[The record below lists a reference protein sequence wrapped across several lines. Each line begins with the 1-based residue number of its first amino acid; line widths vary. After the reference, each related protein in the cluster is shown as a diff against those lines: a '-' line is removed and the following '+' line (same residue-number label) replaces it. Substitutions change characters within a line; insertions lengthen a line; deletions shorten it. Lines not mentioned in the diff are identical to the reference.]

1 MNWNNKK
8 VLVTGGASFIGSH
21 LCEQIVQ
28 KGAKVRVAENFS
40 SGARDHLA
48 HIECETLEG
57 DLLDPSFCDQATKG
71 MEVVFHLAA
80 DHGGRGYIDSHPVE
94 CSTNM
99 ILDGQVF
106 RHAHRNE
113 AEKIIFKNK
122 QIRKKLELYIFKIVR
137 KKRSDFIKQEK
148 EKKTRLIFIDIPL
161 LFENN
166 LEKQFHKV
174 ISIIASKQVRLK
186 RLKKTRKMTETQ
198 FKNIIKS
205 QTSDVIRKNKSDYVI
220 YNNSTLKDYKTK
232 INKLINKL

>member
-1 MNWNNKK
+1 MTKIIAI
-8 VLVTGGASFIGSH
+8 TGGIGSGKST
-21 LCEQIVQ
+21 LCSKLKDKGFKIHSSDEQV
-28 KGAKVRVAENFS
+28 AKIYKNPDKKFFTYLRKIGLSKSISKKN
-40 SGARDHLA
+40 
-48 HIECETLEG
+48 
-57 DLLDPSFCDQATKG
+57 
-71 MEVVFHLAA
+71 
-80 DHGGRGYIDSHPVE
+80 IDKNIIS
-94 CSTNM
+94 
-99 ILDGQVF
+99 
-106 RHAHRNE
+106 
-113 AEKIIFKNK
+113 KIIFENK

-148 EKKTRLIFIDIPL
+148 KKKTRLIFIDIPL

-198 FKNIIKS
+198 FKNILRS
-205 QTSDVIRKNKSDYVI
+205 QTSDVIRKKKSDYVI

>member
-1 MNWNNKK
+1 MTQTIAITGGIGSGKSTFCSKLKEKGFKIHSSDEQVAKIYKNPNKK
-8 VLVTGGASFIGSH
+8 FITYLRTIGLSKS
-21 LCEQIVQ
+21 IS
-28 KGAKVRVAENFS
+28 KKN
-40 SGARDHLA
+40 
-48 HIECETLEG
+48 
-57 DLLDPSFCDQATKG
+57 
-71 MEVVFHLAA
+71 
-80 DHGGRGYIDSHPVE
+80 IDKKIIS
-94 CSTNM
+94 
-99 ILDGQVF
+99 
-106 RHAHRNE
+106 
-113 AEKIIFKNK
+113 KIIFENK

-161 LFENN
+161 LFENK

-198 FKNIIKS
+198 FKNIIRS

-220 YNNSTLKDYKTK
+220 YNNSTLKDYKAK

>member
-1 MNWNNKK
+1 MTKIIAI
-8 VLVTGGASFIGSH
+8 TGGIGSGKST
-21 LCEQIVQ
+21 LCSKLKDKGFKIHSSDEQV
-28 KGAKVRVAENFS
+28 AKIYENPDKKFFTYLRTIGLS
-40 SGARDHLA
+40 KS
-48 HIECETLEG
+48 I
-57 DLLDPSFCDQATKG
+57 SKKN
-71 MEVVFHLAA
+71 
-80 DHGGRGYIDSHPVE
+80 IDKNIIS
-94 CSTNM
+94 
-99 ILDGQVF
+99 
-106 RHAHRNE
+106 
-113 AEKIIFKNK
+113 KIIFENK